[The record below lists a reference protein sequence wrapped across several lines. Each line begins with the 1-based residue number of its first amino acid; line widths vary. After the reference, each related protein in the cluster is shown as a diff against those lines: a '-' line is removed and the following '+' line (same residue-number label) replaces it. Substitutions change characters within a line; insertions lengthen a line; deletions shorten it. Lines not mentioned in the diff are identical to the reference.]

1 MPVHASYSAGEGVKN
16 TANEP
21 GPRESE
27 LQKWRDLSKLTIVAA
42 FFGVCFI
49 MLAGVIGYESP
60 WLGLLLMF
68 YFMALAK
75 VAEPLFMMRLPKA
88 LHAVKPERGVY
99 RCFGVRHFG
108 ALLRNTPLRY
118 LNASVY
124 LAHGRH
130 SLAELRHGAESSEA
144 IHFWAAVL
152 FTPYIAYLW
161 ARGHV
166 TESMLF
172 VLVQLVFNVY
182 PILHLRLVRARL
194 DHVPFHR
201 KTH

>member
-1 MPVHASYSAGEGVKN
+1 
-16 TANEP
+16 
-21 GPRESE
+21 

-49 MLAGVIGYESP
+49 MLARVIGYGSP

-75 VAEPLFMMRLPKA
+75 VAEPFYMMRLPKA
-88 LHAVKPERGVY
+88 LRAVDPGRGIY
-99 RCFGVRHFG
+99 RWFGVHHFG

-118 LNASVY
+118 LNGSVY
-124 LAHGRH
+124 LARGRQ
-130 SLAELRHGAESSEA
+130 SLAELRHGAASSEA

-161 ARGHV
+161 SRGFV
-166 TESMLF
+166 TESLLF

-194 DHVPFHR
+194 ERVPFLR
-201 KTH
+201 ITH